1 MDISV
6 LVTSTRAVRVS
17 RPVGI
22 RQVKLIVA
30 TSRDITGL
38 PPLAAAI
45 KLGNIE
51 EAQRL
56 INAGARADIR
66 GPTYGNLAH
75 LAAARSDHQIHE
87 IFPLLKLVI
96 EAGADPN
103 APGPDPENESLLCFI
118 IRDVFLHDYRHAIC
132 RYLVEEVGVD
142 VNMRSQ
148 SGTYPII
155 TATALTDRP
164 LVHYLIEKGADV
176 DVSDFQGKR
185 PAHYAVPSA
194 SNRSIG
200 SLIKAG
206 VDLLVPDY
214 YGRTPLH
221 FAAVMCGWEFIGIF
235 IDFLPGGYNINVRDD
250 DGWTPL
256 MWACK
261 NTRSDALK
269 IEILVKVYGAD
280 VWPLSYDGQWSALKL
295 AHFARMDA
303 EALKC
308 LEPPEHERERILE
321 DGTRE
326 VWDPDFH
333 QTIPGEHHHYNSCS
347 NCRVVSHT
355 QDSIPGLLLIS
366 CSSLRQGHFIS
377 AQIAQSSSCYVL
389 SVLDIVEGCMIL
401 STRWKSMLN
410 RRCQRTLA
418 TMNLTSE
425 TPLRGKNTCL
435 VWINNAPRKKE
446 SRR

>member
-1 MDISV
+1 MI
-6 LVTSTRAVRVS
+6 
-17 RPVGI
+17 
-22 RQVKLIVA
+22 
-30 TSRDITGL
+30 SRDITGL

-45 KLGNIE
+45 KLGDIE
-51 EAQRL
+51 EARRL
-56 INAGARADIR
+56 INAGARADIHS
-66 GPTYGNLAH
+66 PTYGNLAH
-75 LAAARSDHQIHE
+75 LAAARSDHQFHE

-96 EAGADPN
+96 EAGADPS
-103 APGPDPENESLLCFI
+103 APGPEPEQESLLCFI
-118 IRDVFLHDYRHAIC
+118 IHDVCHFQYRHAIC

-155 TATALTDRP
+155 VATARADRP
-164 LVHYLIEKGADV
+164 LVHYLIQKGADV
-176 DVSDFQGKR
+176 NVSDYEGKR
-185 PAHYAVPSA
+185 PAHHAVPDA

-221 FAAVMCGWEFIGIF
+221 FAAAMCGWEFVGF
-235 IDFLPGGYNINVRDD
+235 LIDFLPEGYDINVRDE

-269 IEILVKVYGAD
+269 IEVLVKVYGAD
-280 VWPLSYDGQWSALKL
+280 VWPVSYDGQWSALRL
-295 AHFARMDA
+295 ARFAHMDA

-321 DGTRE
+321 DGTKE
-326 VWDPDFH
+326 VWDPGFH

-355 QDSIPGLLLIS
+355 PDSIPGLLLIS
-366 CSSLRQGHFIS
+366 WLSLRQGHFIS
-377 AQIAQSSSCYVL
+377 VWIAQRSLSYVSSVS
-389 SVLDIVEGCMIL
+389 DTVEGCMIL
-401 STRWKSMLN
+401 STRWRNMLS
-410 RRCQRTLA
+410 RRCQMTLA
-418 TMNLTSE
+418 TMNLTSK

-435 VWINNAPRKKE
+435 VWINNAPRKK
-446 SRR
+446 SLGDND